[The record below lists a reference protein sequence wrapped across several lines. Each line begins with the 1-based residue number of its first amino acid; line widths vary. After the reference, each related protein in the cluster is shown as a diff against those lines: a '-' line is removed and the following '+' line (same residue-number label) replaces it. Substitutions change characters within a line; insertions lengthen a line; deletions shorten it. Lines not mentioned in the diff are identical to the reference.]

1 MYITHYIGSHE
12 KGTESAAREIGQ
24 DIMWLTGLCMR
35 LLCTLRYTLGM
46 SDQISRETIISSNS
60 LVPQLLDFTAFMV
73 YVKKIS
79 RHYNNSGTGLFK
91 FQLYSVLTISC
102 TAIPKDSRTA
112 LVKTRTFFRT
122 VYISATW
129 SRQHKCQPQ
138 CVICM
143 L

>member
-1 MYITHYIGSHE
+1 
-12 KGTESAAREIGQ
+12 
-24 DIMWLTGLCMR
+24 MR

-122 VYISATW
+122 VYISAT
-129 SRQHKCQPQ
+129 
-138 CVICM
+138 
-143 L
+143 